1 MTNRSDLRVYD
12 SVLEAIGRTPL
23 IRLRRV
29 LDGCPTQVWAKAEFL
44 NPGGSV
50 KDRIGVAMIE
60 AAERSGALKPGGTV
74 VEATAGNTGVGLAL
88 AAALKG
94 YKCVFTMPDKMSV
107 EKAKLLKAFGAEVIM
122 TPTAVTPDSPDH
134 YVNAARRLVE
144 ETPNAV
150 LADQFG
156 NPENPEAHYRTTG
169 PELWEQ
175 TGGRVD
181 VLVCAAGTGGTIS
194 GVGRYL
200 KERNPEVRVVAAD
213 PYGSVFKEYFETQ
226 RLGKSSVYMVEGIG
240 NDKVPATLHLEYI
253 DEFRNVTDRDSFL
266 MARRLTREEGL
277 LVGGSAGSIAHVGVQ
292 VAREINDG
300 GKVVVCIL
308 PDSGERYLSK
318 FHSDEWMRE
327 NRMLETEKVTVQALL
342 ESKPQPFREV
352 ISADSAIT
360 ARRALELMAQHNIS
374 QLPII
379 ENGESVGSVSE
390 GRLMNAVLQSPRL
403 LEEAVEK
410 VLAAPFPV
418 VSYQDTLDHIT
429 RLLTRGNGAVL
440 ARRAGRIV
448 GIITRYDI
456 IHFLTHRR

>member
-1 MTNRSDLRVYD
+1 MGRPDLRVYD

-29 LDGCPTQVWAKAEFL
+29 MDDCPTQLWAKAEFF

-50 KDRIGVAMIE
+50 KDRIGVAMVE
-60 AAERSGALKPGGTV
+60 AAERSGALRPGGTI

-94 YKCVFTMPDKMSV
+94 YKCVFTMPDKMSM

-134 YVNAARRLVE
+134 YVNVARRLVE

-150 LADQFG
+150 LADQFN

-169 PELWEQ
+169 AEIWEQ
-175 TGGRVD
+175 VAGRLD
-181 VLVCAAGTGGTIS
+181 VFVCGAGTGGTIS
-194 GVGRYL
+194 GVGRFL
-200 KERNPEVRVVAAD
+200 KEHDPAIRIVAAD

-226 RLGKSSVYMVEGIG
+226 RLGKSGVYMVEGIG
-240 NDKVPATLHLEYI
+240 NDKVPGTLHMEYI
-253 DEFRNVTDRDSFL
+253 DEFRNVTDRDAFL

-277 LVGGSAGSIAHVGVQ
+277 LVGGSSGSIAHVAVQ
-292 VAREINDG
+292 VAREINDAA
-300 GKVVVCIL
+300 KAVVCIL

-327 NRMLETEKVTVQALL
+327 NRMLDTEKVSVQTIL
-342 ESKPQPFREV
+342 ETKPQSFREV
-352 ISADSAIT
+352 ISADSAIS
-360 ARRALELMAQHNIS
+360 ARRALELMTQNNIS

-390 GRLMNAVLQSPRL
+390 GRLMTAVLQDPRL
-403 LEEAVEK
+403 LEAPVER

-418 VSYQDTLDHIT
+418 VSYQDTLDHAT

>member
-1 MTNRSDLRVYD
+1 MTRPDLRVHD

-29 LDGCPTQVWAKAEFL
+29 LDGCPTQVWAKAEFF

-50 KDRIGVAMIE
+50 KDRIGAAMIE

-74 VEATAGNTGVGLAL
+74 VEATAGNTGVGLAI

-94 YKCVFTMPDKMSV
+94 YKCVFTMPDKMSL
-107 EKAKLLKAFGAEVIM
+107 EKTKLLKAFGAEVIV

-134 YVNAARRLVE
+134 YVNVARRLVE

-150 LADQFG
+150 LADQFF

-169 PELWEQ
+169 PEIWEQ
-175 TGGRVD
+175 TGGRLD
-181 VLVCAAGTGGTIS
+181 VFVCGAGTGGTIS
-194 GVGRYL
+194 GVGRFL
-200 KERNPEVRVVAAD
+200 KEKDPRLRVVAAD
-213 PYGSVFKEYFETQ
+213 PYGSVFKEYFETEHI
-226 RLGKSSVYMVEGIG
+226 GKSSVFMVEGIG
-240 NDKVPATLHLEYI
+240 NDKVPGTLHLEYI

-277 LVGGSAGSIAHVGVQ
+277 LVGGSSGSIAHLAVQ
-292 VAREINDG
+292 VARELNDPER
-300 GKVVVCIL
+300 VVVCIL

-327 NRMLETEKVTVQALL
+327 NRMLESEKVTVQALL
-342 ESKPQPFREV
+342 ESKPHPFREV
-352 ISADSAIT
+352 ISAEGAIT
-360 ARRALELMAQHNIS
+360 ARRALDLMSQHNIS

-379 ENGESVGSVSE
+379 EQGESVGSISE
-390 GRLMNAVLQSPRL
+390 GRLMNAVLQDPRL
-403 LEEAVEK
+403 MESAVEPI
-410 VLAAPFPV
+410 LAAPFPV
-418 VSYQDTLDHIT
+418 VSYQDSLDHAT

-448 GIITRYDI
+448 GIITRYDVV
-456 IHFLTHRR
+456 HFLTHRR